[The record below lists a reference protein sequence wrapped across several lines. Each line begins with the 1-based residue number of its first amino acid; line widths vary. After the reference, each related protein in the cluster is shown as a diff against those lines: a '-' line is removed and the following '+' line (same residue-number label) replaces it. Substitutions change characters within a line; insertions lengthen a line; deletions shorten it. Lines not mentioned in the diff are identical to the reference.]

1 MGLASAGGS
10 SGCGGGTT
18 FGITGGGI
26 FTSFFSES
34 PSFFSVSPSFFS
46 ADL

>member
-18 FGITGGGI
+18 FGI
-26 FTSFFSES
+26 FSIS
-34 PSFFSVSPSFFS
+34 VSFFSVSPSFFS
-46 ADL
+46 PGL